1 MSAHISSH
9 PYKGPAVTRQALA
22 VPLLAAVVAG
32 GAGTWVTAEVPEAQ
46 RVLVAVFCALAAV
59 ALGVTLAVAAHR
71 SRTIGR
77 LQSRIA
83 SLEAAAA
90 QHSAEAARLAD
101 ETIPAA
107 VKGLREG
114 GSVDT
119 VLTQVTKPGDQ
130 AHGRVLRR
138 VVQEIG
144 TGERMRA
151 SAMAACANAAG
162 RVQALA
168 TSMLADLREMEN
180 RHDESVLGDLLKLDH
195 TTAQTGRIADSI
207 AVLTGARSGRRW
219 TKPIVMESILR
230 GAVGRISA
238 YQRVRVHAAS
248 NAAVA
253 GYAAEGVMHALAE
266 LMDNATSFSPPTEE
280 VHVYVEETHTGV
292 VVTIEDGGLVMGPSA
307 LARAQKAVS
316 SQALDLTTLSGT
328 RLGLAVVGCL
338 ARKHGLTVSFRPS
351 ARGGTGVVVLIPQQ
365 LITHINQD
373 AVPGAQ
379 ARGRVEP
386 ARQRSAAPVTPPAG
400 SRVAA
405 SAESAASAEPVAE
418 APAPAAPAPAPSAPS
433 APSPA
438 AEPSGV
444 SGVPEASGSSG
455 GPSGT
460 DAPAEQ
466 RVNGL
471 PRRRRGETLAA
482 ATRATPRPAPDS
494 KPKPPRTDAGTRF
507 GAFRDATRG
516 CPTGGTDGRN
526 STSATAAEATGPAPS
541 AESAENDQP

>member
-32 GAGTWVTAEVPEAQ
+32 GAGAWVTAEVPEAQ

-59 ALGVTLAVAAHR
+59 LLGVTLAVAAHR

-90 QHSAEAARLAD
+90 QHAAEAARLAD

-107 VKGLREG
+107 VKGLRDG

-119 VLTQVTKPGDQ
+119 VLMQVTKPGDQ

-180 RHDESVLGDLLKLDH
+180 RHDEAVLGDLLKLDH

-365 LITHINQD
+365 LITHINQE
-373 AVPGAQ
+373 AVPEAP
-379 ARGRVEP
+379 ARNRVEP
-386 ARQRSAAPVTPPAG
+386 ARSRPAAPVAPPAG
-400 SRVAA
+400 TRVAA
-405 SAESAASAEPVAE
+405 SAERTEPVA
-418 APAPAAPAPAPSAPS
+418 
-433 APSPA
+433 
-438 AEPSGV
+438 
-444 SGVPEASGSSG
+444 
-455 GPSGT
+455 
-460 DAPAEQ
+460 
-466 RVNGL
+466 
-471 PRRRRGETLAA
+471 
-482 ATRATPRPAPDS
+482 
-494 KPKPPRTDAGTRF
+494 
-507 GAFRDATRG
+507 
-516 CPTGGTDGRN
+516 
-526 STSATAAEATGPAPS
+526 
-541 AESAENDQP
+541 